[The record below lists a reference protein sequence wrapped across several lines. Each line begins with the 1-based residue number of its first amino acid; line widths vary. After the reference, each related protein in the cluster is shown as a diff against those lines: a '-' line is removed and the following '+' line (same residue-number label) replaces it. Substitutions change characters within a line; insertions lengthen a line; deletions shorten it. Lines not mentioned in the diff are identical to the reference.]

1 MNKSP
6 GVASL
11 ILGASIAVT
20 ILKFYSMSK
29 EEREAFWDHI
39 KSTTNDLLDNA
50 ESTVEKVERFMN
62 ELKSKGENE
71 WIEKLFVLK
80 KMFVQLYGTEKRYL
94 L

>member
-6 GVASL
+6 SVASL
-11 ILGASIAVT
+11 ILGASIAVA
-20 ILKFYSMSK
+20 ILKYYSMSK
-29 EEREAFWDHI
+29 EERKAFWDHI